1 MREELG
7 PPTVSDDPAKSEPVA
22 PAPQGELVLGA
33 TVAAQAIQFP
43 TDLSLL
49 NEARELS
56 GQVVDLPHA
65 DTEPNRKPW
74 TYRAQ
79 ARKAYLGTVTRKL
92 PLPLWT
98 AVTQVIYTW
107 RLLRPQ

>member
-1 MREELG
+1 M
-7 PPTVSDDPAKSEPVA
+7 VSDDPAKSEPVA
-22 PAPQGELVLGA
+22 PAPQGKLVLGA

-65 DTEPNRKPW
+65 NTELNRKPR
-74 TYRAQ
+74 TYRVQ
-79 ARKAYLGTVTRKL
+79 ARKAYLGTVNRMR

>member
-22 PAPQGELVLGA
+22 PAPQGKLVLGA

-56 GQVVDLPHA
+56 GQVVDLSYVN
-65 DTEPNRKPW
+65 TELNREPR
-74 TYRAQ
+74 TYRVQ
-79 ARKAYLGTVTRKL
+79 ARKAYLGTVNRKR
-92 PLPLWT
+92 PLLLWT

-107 RLLRPQ
+107 RLLLPQ